1 MKTTIKTLL
10 LFALLVC
17 GAELKAQVT
26 VILQQPPAFQFKIE
40 NMWKVTLINTTLSTT
55 KVYLKG
61 LATAR
66 IDGQIVE
73 VTTSTFDLP
82 RGTKIINARELA
94 PLKVNERNSK
104 YSDVVKKIG
113 GVPTGDYDI
122 CVSVFNA
129 ETNALLG
136 EMCVQSQVLNLTQL
150 QLMQPAQATIFDMN
164 PKSGNAPQKQQTN
177 DERFAARLNKIG
189 RTKTDAEIV
198 GVLEKSSAEH
208 SRGGQLELVRNATK
222 VTLVG
227 GLIPF
232 SWLPPAP
239 LPQGVRVSYR
249 LQIAEIN
256 PKQSAYDAMRANP
269 KLVVLE
275 KLQTNLVVLPI
286 AARRLLPNRWYSWKV
301 DVFLDNKIIQESEVF
316 SFSMT
321 NGEHPPKGQVGD
333 CPPTCPCWPPDQV
346 TPNISYHSPTDGT
359 STKDNVYSNSGYSS
373 IPVFNS
379 MHNGQSNYSKSMNN
393 QRLSPVLTG
402 RNLLPSFMNEFHS
415 IVDPDTSESGSSG
428 EPPFQII
435 GGGRIEYQNASR
447 VATFSEVPKNYLTAS
462 LNPGLKLFGLPFS
475 TNILYTTQQDTS
487 RQSINQ
493 FGLNFDFNTMREGLA
508 NRLQQAVE
516 KKIESAAP
524 MSEDELSEIRN
535 PNNLMDNLKEHASVS
550 GMEQFFMSIRT
561 LGIGTNYPS
570 YSDHILS
577 GVPVT
582 GLNMELNPGIFYTA
596 FTASN
601 NQRALDNAAFQ
612 RDLYAGRIGL
622 GTKDASH
629 FILTGMYVSDNAESI
644 RIDSSNQTL
653 TPRENTVFGID
664 AKVDLFDNQLT
675 LETEGAV
682 SLLTRDTRDADFTS
696 DAIPSFLTSIVSP
709 RLSSSVDFMYA
720 GKLTY
725 SNEES
730 ATNISAGVKMIGPGY
745 ASLGV
750 PLLRNDQFIYEAK
763 LDQKLFDNRVSLG
776 SFFRSAF
783 DNLITWKAARTTMS
797 SIGVNLGFNFPNLP
811 FVQIS
816 FSPTQQKNDASDTLS
831 RINNNLLIYSGITG
845 YTFIIGETSFSTTL
859 SVNGQETKTMDG
871 SGNFNTRSYM
881 IGEALSFSLPLT
893 VAVNFGVI
901 QMQSPLLGNRIIH
914 NIELNGSA
922 PIGESISIGGGA
934 NYAAEHQQNERIG
947 FFANSSMQ
955 VTNAITFDARIEKT
969 TFNEFIL
976 SSGNYGEFLM
986 TIGIQTRW

>member
-1 MKTTIKTLL
+1 MKTTIKILAIFVLL
-10 LFALLVC
+10 LSAVK
-17 GAELKAQVT
+17 LKAQVT

-66 IDGQIVE
+66 TDGQIVE

-177 DERFAARLNKIG
+177 DERFAARLNQIR

-222 VTLVG
+222 VPLVG

-256 PKQSAYDAMRANP
+256 SKQSAYDAMRANP
-269 KLVVLE
+269 KLIILE
-275 KLQTNLVVLPI
+275 NLQTNMVVLPV

-301 DVFLDNKIIQESEVF
+301 DVLLDNKIIQESEVF
-316 SFSMT
+316 SFSIT
-321 NGEHPPKGQVGD
+321 SGVHPKYGEYHPL
-333 CPPTCPCWPPDQV
+333 TCPCFPPDDV
-346 TPNISYHSPTDGT
+346 APDISERRSGESSPNDESIYVSSSSAITTIPTSSSSCMPSAAIFPMYSRDFSPIIG
-359 STKDNVYSNSGYSS
+359 NGNIISS
-373 IPVFNS
+373 IAS
-379 MHNGQSNYSKSMNN
+379 SLHSLMSGSASDSG
-393 QRLSPVLTG
+393 STGEPVLQ
-402 RNLLPSFMNEFHS
+402 L
-415 IVDPDTSESGSSG
+415 
-428 EPPFQII
+428 I
-435 GGGRIEYQNASR
+435 GDSRIEYQNASR
-447 VATFSEVPKNYLTAS
+447 VGTFSEVPKNYLTAS
-462 LNPGLKLFGLPFS
+462 LNPGLKFYGLPFS

-493 FGLNFDFNTMREGLA
+493 FGVNFDFNAMREGLA

-516 KKIESAAP
+516 KKIESAAS

-535 PNNLMDNLKEHASVS
+535 PSNLIDNLEEHASVS
-550 GMEQFFMSIRT
+550 GMEKFFMSIRT

-570 YSDHILS
+570 YSDYILS
-577 GVPVT
+577 GAPVT

-612 RDLYAGRIGL
+612 RDLYAGRIGV

-629 FILTGMYVSDNAESI
+629 FILTGMYVSDNEGSI
-644 RIDSSNQTL
+644 RIDSSNAIL

-664 AKVDLFDNQLT
+664 AKIGVFNNQLS
-675 LETEGAV
+675 LETEVAV

-725 SNEES
+725 SNDES

-763 LDQKLFDNRVSLG
+763 LDQRLFNRYMTLG
-776 SFFRSAF
+776 SFVRTAF
-783 DNLITWKAARTTMS
+783 DNLITWKSARTTMT
-797 SIGVNLGFNFPNLP
+797 SIGVNVGLNFPKLP
-811 FVQIS
+811 FVQLS
-816 FSPTQQKNDASDTLS
+816 FSPTQQKNNASDTLG

-845 YTFIIGETSFSTTL
+845 YTFKIGETSFSTTL
-859 SVNGQETKTMDG
+859 SANGQETKTING
-871 SGNFNTRSYM
+871 AGNFNTNSYM
-881 IGEALSFSLPLT
+881 IGEMLSFSLPLT
-893 VAVNFGVI
+893 VGVNFGII
-901 QMQSPLLGNRIIH
+901 QMQSPLIGSRTIH
-914 NIELNGSA
+914 NIELNSSA
-922 PIGESISIGGGA
+922 PIGETISVGGGA
-934 NYAAEHQQNERIG
+934 NYASEHQQNERVG
-947 FFANSSMQ
+947 FFANSSLQ

-969 TFNEFIL
+969 TFNEFIS